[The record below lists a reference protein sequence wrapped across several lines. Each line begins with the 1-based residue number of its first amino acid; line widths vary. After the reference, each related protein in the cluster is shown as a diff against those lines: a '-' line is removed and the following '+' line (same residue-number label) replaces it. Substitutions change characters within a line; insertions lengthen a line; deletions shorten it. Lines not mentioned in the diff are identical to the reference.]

1 MIKLDRE
8 KYLKILR
15 TNGYSAAL
23 TQLHL
28 DKNEMEIETFEGQEG
43 YQREMW
49 NYLQEVRD
57 FSLEL
62 WDLSSREVDLT
73 KH

>member
-1 MIKLDRE
+1 MSKLDRE
-8 KYLKILR
+8 KYLRILK

-28 DKNEMEIETFEGQEG
+28 DKNEMEIETFEGQDG
-43 YQREMW
+43 YQRDMW

-62 WDLSSREVDLT
+62 WDLSSQEADLT